1 MSNEYQH
8 SRPYRY
14 GNFMRTILTTFLFLN
29 LTALTVAQS
38 HSVDTTFKINN
49 QTLHISTKDIDS
61 NLVLLNSSYV
71 NQNALHDTIDGPG
84 LANIEFPD
92 FNNDDYPDILLTYY
106 GNNPTYYLYLFD
118 STTKH
123 FKSIINYMSFPDAVQ
138 LKSDTKYYYSYHRA
152 GCADMNWMSDLF
164 KIVNFKIVQI
174 GHIDAK
180 GCDSEKE
187 LYPQVIQIFKVT
199 NNNVE
204 TGQLIEKL
212 PYIKTLE
219 NFNDKWKFIKKYWN
233 KNFKKFE

>member
-1 MSNEYQH
+1 
-8 SRPYRY
+8 
-14 GNFMRTILTTFLFLN
+14 
-29 LTALTVAQS
+29 
-38 HSVDTTFKINN
+38 
-49 QTLHISTKDIDS
+49 
-61 NLVLLNSSYV
+61 
-71 NQNALHDTIDGPG
+71 
-84 LANIEFPD
+84 
-92 FNNDDYPDILLTYY
+92 
-106 GNNPTYYLYLFD
+106 
-118 STTKH
+118 
-123 FKSIINYMSFPDAVQ
+123 MSFPNAVQ

-204 TGQLIEKL
+204 KGQLIEKL

-219 NFNDKWKFIKKYWN
+219 NFDDKWKFIKKYWN